1 VTDVLTIVGSPS
13 ANSRSAAVLEQL
25 GETLAGQ
32 GLRTRALNVRDLPPE
47 DLIYGR
53 VESPAVLEWAAQL
66 RQARAVLIA
75 TPIYKASFSG
85 VLKSFLDLLPQQ
97 ALAGKLVLPIAT
109 GGTPLHALA
118 IDYAL
123 RPVLVAL
130 GAQHI
135 LSGVYILDTQ
145 IQIGPDGVQLDAA
158 IAQRLD
164 GALQLLLDALVSR
177 DARER
182 GHGKPALA
190 RTPVQ
195 A

>member
-1 VTDVLTIVGSPS
+1 MSDVLTIAGSPS
-13 ANSRSAAVLEQL
+13 VNSRSAALLEQL
-25 GETLAGQ
+25 CGTLAGQ
-32 GLRTRALNVRDLPPE
+32 GLHTRALNVRDLPPE

-53 VESPAVLEWAAQL
+53 VESPAVLEWTAQL
-66 RQARAVLIA
+66 RQARAVVIA

-85 VLKSFLDLLPQQ
+85 VLKTFLDLLPQQ

-164 GALQLLLDALVSR
+164 GALQYLFAALLSSSESADGL
-177 DARER
+177 
-182 GHGKPALA
+182 HALA
-190 RTPVQ
+190 DSRIR